1 MQHPFIS
8 DLSDKSMDELQN
20 SIQDLTQKL
29 TFVYRTQNSHMMR
42 QIQMVLE
49 SYKTEY
55 SKRIDDIYK
64 KQNLQNKINIS
75 KDNKWQHEFNAT
87 SNLFR
92 VFM

>member
-75 KDNKWQHEFNAT
+75 KDNK
-87 SNLFR
+87 
-92 VFM
+92 